1 MGKPLT
7 QLVPDFRE
15 ALEEGVQQA
24 TKTVVRDLQVA
35 GPYWT
40 GFFSDVW
47 QVNVG
52 KTAVKAN
59 IQNPLEVPKQPK
71 TPQYVDID
79 VPESPDLQGYTIG
92 NRAAYRLF
100 AMDIVKRDH
109 VGLGRGTK
117 FHAELL
123 TPTGT
128 TNMSTL
134 RCRAS
139 LTSKSPTSLG
149 GSNELSSS
157 QSRLRGAGHCSLSGL
172 EYARALLRGQP
183 SIHGS

>member
-15 ALEEGVQQA
+15 ALEEGVEQA

-52 KTAVKAN
+52 NTAVRAN

-92 NRAAYRLF
+92 NRAAYRLY
-100 AMDIVKRDH
+100 AMDILNAGPRAQP
-109 VGLGRGTK
+109 GAR
-117 FHAELL
+117 L
-123 TPTGT
+123 TADKNWYDKYVNSQMPGVIDQQI
-128 TNMSTL
+128 TNVF
-134 RCRAS
+134 RRF
-139 LTSKSPTSLG
+139 K
-149 GSNELSSS
+149 
-157 QSRLRGAGHCSLSGL
+157 
-172 EYARALLRGQP
+172 
-183 SIHGS
+183 

>member
-52 KTAVKAN
+52 KTAVRAN

-92 NRAAYRLF
+92 NRAAYRLY
-100 AMDIVKRDH
+100 AMDILNAGPRAQP
-109 VGLGRGTK
+109 GAR
-117 FHAELL
+117 L
-123 TPTGT
+123 TADKKWYDTYINSQMPRVIDQQI
-128 TNMSTL
+128 TNVF
-134 RCRAS
+134 RRF
-139 LTSKSPTSLG
+139 K
-149 GSNELSSS
+149 
-157 QSRLRGAGHCSLSGL
+157 
-172 EYARALLRGQP
+172 
-183 SIHGS
+183 

>member
-52 KTAVKAN
+52 NTAVRAN

-92 NRAAYRLF
+92 NRAAYRLY
-100 AMDIVKRDH
+100 AMDILNAGPRAQP
-109 VGLGRGTK
+109 GAR
-117 FHAELL
+117 L
-123 TPTGT
+123 TADKNWYDKYVNSQMPGVIDQQI
-128 TNMSTL
+128 TNVF
-134 RCRAS
+134 RRF
-139 LTSKSPTSLG
+139 K
-149 GSNELSSS
+149 
-157 QSRLRGAGHCSLSGL
+157 
-172 EYARALLRGQP
+172 
-183 SIHGS
+183 

>member
-15 ALEEGVQQA
+15 ALEEGLQQA
-24 TKTVVRDLQVA
+24 TKTVVRDLQIA
-35 GPYWT
+35 GPYWS

-52 KTAVKAN
+52 KTAVKAD

-92 NRAAYRLF
+92 NRAAYRLY
-100 AMDIVKRDH
+100 AMDILNAGPRANPNA
-109 VGLGRGTK
+109 R
-117 FHAELL
+117 L
-123 TPTGT
+123 TADKNWFDKYVNSQMPGVIDQQI
-128 TNMSTL
+128 TNVF
-134 RCRAS
+134 RRF
-139 LTSKSPTSLG
+139 K
-149 GSNELSSS
+149 
-157 QSRLRGAGHCSLSGL
+157 
-172 EYARALLRGQP
+172 
-183 SIHGS
+183 

>member
-7 QLVPDFRE
+7 QMVPDFRE
-15 ALEEGVQQA
+15 ALEEGLQQA
-24 TKTVVRDLQVA
+24 TKTVVRDLQIA

-92 NRAAYRLF
+92 NRAAYRLY
-100 AMDIVKRDH
+100 AMDILNAGPRAQP
-109 VGLGRGTK
+109 GAR
-117 FHAELL
+117 L
-123 TPTGT
+123 TADKNWYDKYVNSQMPGVIDQQI
-128 TNMSTL
+128 TNVF
-134 RCRAS
+134 RRF
-139 LTSKSPTSLG
+139 K
-149 GSNELSSS
+149 
-157 QSRLRGAGHCSLSGL
+157 
-172 EYARALLRGQP
+172 
-183 SIHGS
+183 

>member
-1 MGKPLT
+1 MAKPLT

-24 TKTVVRDLQVA
+24 TETVVRDLQVA

-52 KTAVKAN
+52 DKAVRAN
-59 IQNPLEVPKQPK
+59 IKNPLEVPKQPK

-79 VPESPDLQGYTIG
+79 VPESPNLQGYTIG

-100 AMDIVKRDH
+100 AMDIINEGPRAQP
-109 VGLGRGTK
+109 GAR
-117 FHAELL
+117 L
-123 TPTGT
+123 TADKKWYDTYINSQMPGVIEQQI
-128 TNMSTL
+128 TNVFRRFS
-134 RCRAS
+134 
-139 LTSKSPTSLG
+139 
-149 GSNELSSS
+149 
-157 QSRLRGAGHCSLSGL
+157 
-172 EYARALLRGQP
+172 
-183 SIHGS
+183 

>member
-24 TKTVVRDLQVA
+24 TETIVRDLQIA

-52 KTAVKAN
+52 NTAVRAN

-92 NRAAYRLF
+92 NRAAYRLY
-100 AMDIVKRDH
+100 AMDILNAGPRAQP
-109 VGLGRGTK
+109 GAR
-117 FHAELL
+117 L
-123 TPTGT
+123 TADKNWYDKYVNSQMPGVIDQQI
-128 TNMSTL
+128 TNVF
-134 RCRAS
+134 RRF
-139 LTSKSPTSLG
+139 K
-149 GSNELSSS
+149 
-157 QSRLRGAGHCSLSGL
+157 
-172 EYARALLRGQP
+172 
-183 SIHGS
+183 

>member
-7 QLVPDFRE
+7 QIVPDFRE

-24 TKTVVRDLQVA
+24 TKTVVRDLQIA

-52 KTAVKAN
+52 NIAVKAN

-92 NRAAYRLF
+92 NRAAYRVY
-100 AMDIVKRDH
+100 AMDILNEGSRAQP
-109 VGLGRGTK
+109 GAR
-117 FHAELL
+117 L
-123 TPTGT
+123 TADKKWYDTYINAQMPLVIDQQI
-128 TNMSTL
+128 TNVF
-134 RCRAS
+134 RRF
-139 LTSKSPTSLG
+139 K
-149 GSNELSSS
+149 
-157 QSRLRGAGHCSLSGL
+157 
-172 EYARALLRGQP
+172 
-183 SIHGS
+183 

>member
-7 QLVPDFRE
+7 QIVPDFRQ

-24 TKTVVRDLQVA
+24 TETVVRDLQIA

-52 KTAVKAN
+52 ATAIKAN

-71 TPQYVDID
+71 TPQYVEIN

-92 NRAAYRLF
+92 NRAAYRLY
-100 AMDIVKRDH
+100 AMDILNVGPRAQPGARLTADKKWYDKYINAEMPGVINQQITNVFKRF
-109 VGLGRGTK
+109 K
-117 FHAELL
+117 
-123 TPTGT
+123 
-128 TNMSTL
+128 
-134 RCRAS
+134 
-139 LTSKSPTSLG
+139 
-149 GSNELSSS
+149 
-157 QSRLRGAGHCSLSGL
+157 
-172 EYARALLRGQP
+172 
-183 SIHGS
+183 

>member
-7 QLVPDFRE
+7 QIVPDFRE

-24 TKTVVRDLQVA
+24 TKTVVRDLQIA

-52 KTAVKAN
+52 KTAIKAN
-59 IQNPLEVPKQPK
+59 IKNPLEVPKQPK

-92 NRAAYRLF
+92 NRSEYRLL
-100 AMDIVKRDH
+100 AMDIVKDRRDPPR
-109 VGLGRGTK
+109 GRSAANARLTADK
-117 FHAELL
+117 KWYDKYINAEM
-123 TPTGT
+123 PRVIDQQI
-128 TNMSTL
+128 TNVF
-134 RCRAS
+134 RRF
-139 LTSKSPTSLG
+139 K
-149 GSNELSSS
+149 
-157 QSRLRGAGHCSLSGL
+157 
-172 EYARALLRGQP
+172 
-183 SIHGS
+183 

>member
-24 TKTVVRDLQVA
+24 TETIVRDLQEA
-35 GPYWT
+35 GPFWT

-52 KTAVKAN
+52 KTAVRAN

-92 NRAAYRLF
+92 NRAAYRLW
-100 AMDIVKRDH
+100 AMDILNAGPRAQP
-109 VGLGRGTK
+109 GAR
-117 FHAELL
+117 L
-123 TPTGT
+123 TADKNWYDKYVNSQMPGVIDQQI
-128 TNMSTL
+128 TNVF
-134 RCRAS
+134 RRF
-139 LTSKSPTSLG
+139 K
-149 GSNELSSS
+149 
-157 QSRLRGAGHCSLSGL
+157 
-172 EYARALLRGQP
+172 
-183 SIHGS
+183 